1 MSEHEGEQQGGQRLA
16 PNGPGGTVTQY
27 PPPQYP
33 PPQQPAAHPPP
44 QYAEPAQG
52 PRPDDSLVARAKAND
67 RQALETMFSQFLP
80 EGEQIV
86 DCQYL
91 GVLGL
96 WGIGTHSFAAVTSRR
111 VATLRISLLGGIQYQ
126 EGALEYVNSA
136 AAHQPSI
143 VSLYFGVARY
153 ALGTLVV
160 AIILGVGVH
169 WAASLLIIL
178 LGVICV
184 PVYVRFYYRKH
195 KSGVV
200 LWIREGVQVYAF
212 IDRARMLIANRLYR
226 ECMNL
231 REERLR
237 ALGHP

>member
-1 MSEHEGEQQGGQRLA
+1 MSEQS
-16 PNGPGGTVTQY
+16 PSPTQY
-27 PPPQYP
+27 PPPQP
-33 PPQQPAAHPPP
+33 EHPPP
-44 QYAEPAQG
+44 QYAPPAPPATGASEQRM
-52 PRPDDSLVARAKAND
+52 PHAPQRPSESLIARAKAND
-67 RQALETMFSQFLP
+67 QEALATMFSQFLP
-80 EGEQIV
+80 AGEAVV

-96 WGIGTHSFAAVTSRR
+96 WGIGTHSFAAVTPRR
-111 VATLRISLLGGIQYQ
+111 AATLQISLLGGIHYH

-136 AAHQPSI
+136 AAHQPSQ
-143 VSLYFGVARY
+143 VSLYFGIARY
-153 ALGTLVV
+153 ALIALIVAVV
-160 AIILGVGVH
+160 FGIGVH
-169 WAASLLIIL
+169 WAVSIL
-178 LGVICV
+178 LLALAILCL
-184 PVYVRFYYRKH
+184 PLYVKYYYRRH

-212 IDRARMLIANRLYR
+212 IDRKRMLIANRLYR